1 MQLGI
6 RPRGSRRGRLRR
18 RLCRLHQ
25 TRILKRSP
33 AQTPDASKRIP
44 REEIRAR
51 IWSSARVSHLA
62 PTFSNHSRAPRQT
75 HKPEQKY
82 KGGNHG
88 RPPAQNL
95 PICGRRHPHR
105 TTLRR
110 LGSCSRR
117 HSRQNRNCTRLNSC
131 TRELGAGKRCVP
143 RRNRNRD
150 LPFGP
155 TPTHPPLSTDNCHRR
170 CNRTKPIRSDHHHTH
185 R

>member
-1 MQLGI
+1 MGI
-6 RPRGSRRGRLRR
+6 HPRGSRRGRLRR

-25 TRILKRSP
+25 TRILKRPP
-33 AQTPDASKRIP
+33 AQAPDASKRIP

-51 IWSSARVSHLA
+51 IWSSAGVSHLA

-95 PICGRRHPHR
+95 PVCRRRHPHR

-110 LGSCSRR
+110 PPLRRHTPHLVPSDSNARKQDKTRSALARKPPTQPSARTKRSCSERR
-117 HSRQNRNCTRLNSC
+117 VHTGGRYDQGSGRASR
-131 TRELGAGKRCVP
+131 K
-143 RRNRNRD
+143 
-150 LPFGP
+150 
-155 TPTHPPLSTDNCHRR
+155 
-170 CNRTKPIRSDHHHTH
+170 
-185 R
+185 